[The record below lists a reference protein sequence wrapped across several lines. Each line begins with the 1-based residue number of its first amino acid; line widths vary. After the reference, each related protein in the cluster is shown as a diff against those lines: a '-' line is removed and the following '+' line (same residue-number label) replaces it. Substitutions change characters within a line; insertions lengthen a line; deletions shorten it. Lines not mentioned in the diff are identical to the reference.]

1 VAPRQ
6 QPAQQPAKSRAPI
19 VVGVLL
25 VAVVLGLIWLVKGL
39 MEAKVDKP
47 KREVAQVIKL
57 VRPPP
62 PPPEPPPPPP
72 PPEEKIEEPLPQETP
87 EDSPTP
93 DDAPPAAESL
103 GLDAEGVAGADGFG
117 LAARKGGRDLLG
129 TGGSA
134 FALYTSMLKDSIAT
148 ALSEDERIRRG
159 SYQVTVRVWV
169 SRTGDIEKIKLA
181 STSGNREL
189 DQAIERSLEKIG
201 RMREAPPSEMPQPV
215 TLRIVS
221 RG

>member
-1 VAPRQ
+1 MAAR
-6 QPAQQPAKSRAPI
+6 QQPAKSKAPI

-39 MEAKVDKP
+39 MESKVDKP

-87 EDSPTP
+87 EDAPTP

-117 LAARKGGRDLLG
+117 LAARKGGRDLLA

-134 FALYTSMLKDSIAT
+134 FAWYTSMLKDSIAT

-159 SYQVTVRVWV
+159 SYQVTVRVWL

-201 RMREAPPSEMPQPV
+201 RIREAPPSEMPQPV

>member
-1 VAPRQ
+1 VSGK
-6 QPAQQPAKSRAPI
+6 QQPAKSKAPI

-25 VAVVLGLIWLVKGL
+25 VAVVVGLIWFVKGL
-39 MEAKVDKP
+39 MESKVDKP
-47 KREVAQVIKL
+47 KREVAQIIKL

-87 EDSPTP
+87 EE
-93 DDAPPAAESL
+93 APPDASSPAESL
-103 GLDAEGVAGADGFG
+103 GLDAEGVAGSDGFG
-117 LAARKGGRDLLG
+117 LAARKGGHDLVG

-134 FALYTSMLKDSIAT
+134 FGWYTSMLKDSIVS
-148 ALSEDERIRRG
+148 ALSDDDRIRRG
-159 SYQVTVRVWV
+159 SYQVTVRVWL

-189 DQAIERSLEKIG
+189 DQAIERSLAKLG
-201 RMREAPPSEMPQPV
+201 RVREAPPLEMPQPV
-215 TLRIVS
+215 TLRILS

>member
-1 VAPRQ
+1 MASEQGSGKQ
-6 QPAQQPAKSRAPI
+6 QPRRIMGPI
-19 VVGVLL
+19 IGGAIVLAVVGVL
-25 VAVVLGLIWLVKGL
+25 VWFVMDL
-39 MEAKVDKP
+39 MADKPDKP

-87 EDSPTP
+87 DQ
-93 DDAPPAAESL
+93 APPDEAAPAESL

-117 LAARKGGRDLLG
+117 LAARKGGHDLVG

-134 FALYTSMLKDSIAT
+134 FAWYTSMLKDSILNV
-148 ALSEDERIRRG
+148 LSEDERIRRG
-159 SYQVTVRVWV
+159 SYQVTVRVWLT
-169 SRTGDIEKIKLA
+169 RTGDIEKIKLA

-189 DQAIERSLEKIG
+189 DQAIERSLEKMG
-201 RMREAPPSEMPQPV
+201 RVREAPPIEMPQPV
-215 TLRIVS
+215 TLRILS